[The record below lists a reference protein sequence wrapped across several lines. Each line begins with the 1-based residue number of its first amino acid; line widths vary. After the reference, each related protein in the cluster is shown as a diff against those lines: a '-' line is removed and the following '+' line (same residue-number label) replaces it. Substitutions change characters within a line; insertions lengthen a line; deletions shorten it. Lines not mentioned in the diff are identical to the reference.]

1 MTSTKELFASGINYI
16 LRDIKDNEEMYQTG
30 TEYLE
35 RVQAKLSVHNKAK
48 HERQIVKIKNDLSK
62 IKENIK
68 KHKRELKYY
77 VEYFGY
83 TEEDFRRLNLHPA
96 TDEEIERDYQND
108 LKEMSYDK
116 EKGKGKYTQQEHDSL
131 VERVNAFNKEND
143 LPLVNF

>member
-1 MTSTKELFASGINYI
+1 MTSTKGLFASGINYI

-35 RVQAKLSVHNKAK
+35 RVQAKLSGHNKAK
-48 HERQIVKIKNDLSK
+48 HERQIAKIKNDLSK

-83 TEEDFRRLNLHPA
+83 TKDDFKRLNLHPA
-96 TDEEIERDYQND
+96 TDEEIER
-108 LKEMSYDK
+108 
-116 EKGKGKYTQQEHDSL
+116 
-131 VERVNAFNKEND
+131 VVNAVLEKVNPKDVILSEAVLGED
-143 LPLVNF
+143 LNGETVTRSFKLYKNVLW

>member
-30 TEYLE
+30 MEYLE
-35 RVQAKLSVHNKAK
+35 RVQAKLSTYNKAK
-48 HERQIVKIKNDLSK
+48 HERQITKIKNDLSK

-83 TEEDFRRLNLHPA
+83 TKDDFKRLNLHPA

-108 LKEMSYDK
+108 LKEISYDK

>member
-35 RVQAKLSVHNKAK
+35 RVQAKLSVYNKAK
-48 HERQIVKIKNDLSK
+48 HERQVNKIKNDLAK

-68 KHKRELKYY
+68 KHQKELKFYL
-77 VEYFGY
+77 EYFGY
-83 TEEDFRRLNLHPA
+83 NEDDFKKYNLHPA

-108 LKEMSYDK
+108 LKEIGFDK
-116 EKGKGKYTQQEHDSL
+116 EMGRGKYTQYEHDCL
-131 VERVNAFNKEND
+131 VQRVNAFNKEND

>member
-16 LRDIKDNEEMYQTG
+16 LRDIKDNEDMYQTG
-30 TEYLE
+30 MEYLE
-35 RVQAKLSVHNKAK
+35 RVQAKLSTYNKAK
-48 HERQIVKIKNDLSK
+48 HERQITKIKNDLSK

-83 TEEDFRRLNLHPA
+83 TKDDFKRLNLHPA